1 MLSADKGEARLADLE
16 GRGKPQLTHHQGC
29 FSLSVNYHALG
40 SYIQALGGQEFHV
53 SHLHRSLSI
62 NAFLTGT
69 HPEGF
74 PETRQAWTL
83 SLDRASPDDLFA
95 VKKALER
102 QYDQMPLPELLA
114 HLRLSGW
121 DAHIFLRCADS
132 LAAQAPTATAPLADE
147 LCQAVERIWENY
159 YSIGEARDL
168 AFQLASLLYALGQ
181 YARAL
186 EFWEYSHKLMGPDP
200 TTYYNRALCHS
211 MLGQGAEAVAMLAQS
226 LAAEPDFTPALEMQA
241 RLEADRLR
249 SE

>member
-1 MLSADKGEARLADLE
+1 M
-16 GRGKPQLTHHQGC
+16 
-29 FSLSVNYHALG
+29 
-40 SYIQALGGQEFHV
+40 YIQTLGGQVYHV

-102 QYDQMPLPELLA
+102 QYDEMTLPELLA

-132 LAAQAPTATAPLADE
+132 LEAQASTATAPLADE

-159 YSIGEARDL
+159 YFIGEARDL
-168 AFQLASLLYALGQ
+168 PFHLASLLYALGQ

-186 EFWEYSHKLMGPDP
+186 EFWGYSHELMGPNP
-200 TTYYNRALCHS
+200 TTFYNRALCYS
-211 MLGQGAEAVAMLAQS
+211 MLGQDAEALTMLAQS
-226 LAAEPDFTPALEMQA
+226 LAAEPAFTPALEMQA
-241 RLEADRLR
+241 RLEAQGLD
-249 SE
+249 SDTPTM